1 KPKLIISNFTTDVEE
16 LKAGSTFKFIFDIKN
31 THSGVDARNIKV
43 TISQADNIFSVDHGS
58 NTFFVERI
66 KAGETLQNTL
76 ELKVKSDATTKAYP
90 LEITMEYDYDGAE
103 ANPTT
108 GEVGETA
115 KETINLQA
123 VENTR
128 PVVDNIVVGSWES
141 PTINQPTAL
150 SFQFYNLGKS
160 TLNNVQASITGDF
173 TLSTGSMYFIG
184 NVEAGSQEF
193 AELEVIPSV
202 EGQAKGTL
210 VVTFEDSNGEPVTIS
225 KDFEGTVMG
234 EYVPDMGEGGIPDG
248 GVVLDQAKAPIL
260 PVWLFVIIQIV
271 IFAVFIPVSRKV
283 VLHLYRRKL
292 SKQEEME

>member
-1 KPKLIISNFTTDVEE
+1 
-16 LKAGSTFKFIFDIKN
+16 
-31 THSGVDARNIKV
+31 
-43 TISQADNIFSVDHGS
+43 
-58 NTFFVERI
+58 
-66 KAGETLQNTL
+66 
-76 ELKVKSDATTKAYP
+76 
-90 LEITMEYDYDGAE
+90 MEYDYDGAE

-108 GEVGETA
+108 GEVGSTA

-160 TLNNVQASITGDF
+160 TLNNVQASLTGDF

-184 NVEAGSQEF
+184 NVESGSQEF
-193 AELEVIPSV
+193 AELEVIPTV

-210 VVTFEDSNGEPVTIS
+210 VVSFEDSNGEPVTIT

-234 EYVPDMGEGGIPDG
+234 EYVPDMGEGGMPG
-248 GVVLDQAKAPIL
+248 GGIDVPQAKSPIL
-260 PVWLFVIIQIV
+260 PIWLFIIIQVAIV
-271 IFAVFIPVSRKV
+271 AIFIPVSRKV
-283 VLHLYRRKL
+283 VLQLYRRKL
-292 SKQEEME
+292 RKQEETE